1 MWCWAVRDLR
11 HNVVHTCFVG
21 GRCWWQYYRISVGFR
36 ILSLYMEDSRDRQ
49 YTTCF
54 LPTWYRELMTM
65 WMLYFKWLFFLSKK
79 NAWKIS
85 CFTWIR
91 SVVYVKSQM
100 FSFLVAAASWTFTE
114 KLSSLALSLCFSC
127 FYLFHS
133 RGWVCFSTEIAMT
146 MHK

>member
-11 HNVVHTCFVG
+11 HNVVHTCSVG

-79 NAWKIS
+79 MHEK
-85 CFTWIR
+85 
-91 SVVYVKSQM
+91 
-100 FSFLVAAASWTFTE
+100 LVASPGSGLWSMWSHRCFPSW
-114 KLSSLALSLCFSC
+114 LQQHLGRSQRSSLLWLCPFASPA
-127 FYLFHS
+127 FIS
-133 RGWVCFSTEIAMT
+133 STIEDGCVFQQ
-146 MHK
+146 K